1 MSVDTLR
8 ETFHI
13 NRISTSDL
21 QDFLTAQT
29 YRPEITQAKN
39 HILSLK
45 NCSLQ
50 AVCTKP
56 IQQGK
61 SPKYAEKGLKC
72 IKPKNTNDMLV
83 SIDDIDWIDSSTKD
97 QIQKQKLA
105 YGDIVITRSGSG
117 TIGRA
122 SIYCYSEEAYTNDH
136 LFVVRPDKADSHYIC
151 SFLNSFHGQR
161 LLEAGVSGSTGQLNL
176 SNEHIKSI
184 PLFRPDDKVQKY
196 IGDKVRQA
204 EQLRA
209 WAKSVQVKIKA
220 YFDELMPDLDLKTN
234 AYKTSI
240 DSLENRL
247 DAIFYLPRYVDL
259 DSYFATKSNKVRSL
273 ADYLENNISGPAIPS
288 NQFYSNGSGAL
299 VLQTKDIREN
309 YIDQKTC
316 AKITQE
322 NALDLKRFQ
331 VSASTLLMGMSG
343 TIGRTALLFDEADSF
358 IINQRVAALV
368 LKDVKIAGYL
378 CAYLNHSF
386 GRLQLQRHSVG
397 GVQANIGLSEITS
410 AKILVE
416 DRMYAEKISELF
428 IESLIAN
435 KLATALT
442 EAAKVLVESLIEGQL
457 TEQQLIQAQQAL
469 EDGDNSLDQ
478 AILSKLSAEGYA
490 IEGATPLFSDVD
502 ELYSLLEEAAQAEAE
517 E

>member
-1 MSVDTLR
+1 MSVDKLR
-8 ETFHI
+8 GSKHI
-13 NRISTSDL
+13 NRISPSDIGL
-21 QDFLTAQT
+21 LMSAQS
-29 YRPEITQAKN
+29 YRPEITQAIRK
-39 HILSLK
+39 IKSLK
-45 NCSLQ
+45 WSTLQ
-50 AVCTKP
+50 KLVENTISP
-56 IQQGK
+56 GPH
-61 SPKYAEKGLKC
+61 PKYGGCYPCLKTKNVDGLLAIHEPADYADATIFKDIKKVVVRKGDLL
-72 IKPKNTNDMLV
+72 INLTGAGSIGRV
-83 SIDDIDWIDSSTKD
+83 SIYYGENNPITNQHIARMSVKAGTDEGY
-97 QIQKQKLA
+97 LA
-105 YGDIVITRSGSG
+105 CFLRSWWGE
-117 TIGRA
+117 RA
-122 SIYCYSEEAYTNDH
+122 
-136 LFVVRPDKADSHYIC
+136 
-151 SFLNSFHGQR
+151 
-161 LLEAGVSGSTGQLNL
+161 LEQGVAGSTGQINMV
-176 SNEHIKSI
+176 NEHVRSI
-184 PLFRPDDKVQKY
+184 PVYLPDILAQKY

-204 EQLRA
+204 ELLRA
-209 WAKSVQVKIKA
+209 WAKSVQVEIKA

-234 AYKTSI
+234 VYKAPI
-240 DSLENRL
+240 DSLGNRL

-259 DSYFATKSNKVRSL
+259 DSYLATKPDKVRSL
-273 ADYLENNISGPAIPS
+273 ADYLENKISGPAIPS
-288 NQFYSNGSGAL
+288 NQFYSNGSGVL

-322 NALDLKRFQ
+322 NAVDLKRFQ
-331 VSASTLLMGMSG
+331 VSAGTLLMGMSG

-386 GRLQLQRHSVG
+386 GRLQLQRYSVG

-416 DRMYAEKISELF
+416 DRVYAEKISELF

>member
-1 MSVDTLR
+1 M
-8 ETFHI
+8 F
-13 NRISTSDL
+13 SDKVAPENL
-21 QDFLTAQT
+21 NTKRLDSDF
-29 YRPEITQAKN
+29 YRPEYIEIDNT
-39 HILSLK
+39 LSNL
-45 NCSLQ
+45 NC
-50 AVCTKP
+50 V
-56 IQQGK
+56 
-61 SPKYAEKGLKC
+61 
-72 IKPKNTNDMLV
+72 
-83 SIDDIDWIDSSTKD
+83 
-97 QIQKQKLA
+97 KL
-105 YGDIVITRSGSG
+105 G
-117 TIGRA
+117 TIGKFFTGPFG
-122 SIYCYSEEAYTNDH
+122 SLLPSNLY
-136 LFVVRPDKADSHYIC
+136 
-151 SFLNSFHGQR
+151 LNEG
-161 LLEAGVSGSTGQLNL
+161 
-176 SNEHIKSI
+176 I
-184 PLFRPDDKVQKY
+184 PLFRVGNVGQFEALSENFAYLAPSVHEQLKVSEVVPGDLLLVKASVGEKICKVPEWLPKANITQHIIGIRPNQSKDTDYISAFLFCYYGVGQLQRYSLGSIIQYLGITDAKDVNLYSPDPLVQKY

-209 WAKSVQVKIKA
+209 WAKSVQVEIKA

-234 AYKTSI
+234 VYKAPI
-240 DSLENRL
+240 DSLGNRL

-259 DSYFATKSNKVRSL
+259 DSYLATKPDKVRSL
-273 ADYLENNISGPAIPS
+273 ADYLENKISGPAIPS
-288 NQFYSNGSGAL
+288 NQFYSNGSGVL

-322 NALDLKRFQ
+322 NAVDLKRFQ
-331 VSASTLLMGMSG
+331 VSAGTLLMGMSG

-386 GRLQLQRHSVG
+386 GRLQLQRYSVG

-416 DRMYAEKISELF
+416 DRVYAEKISELF

-502 ELYSLLEEAAQAEAE
+502 ELYSLLEEATQAEAE

>member
-1 MSVDTLR
+1 MYKVRVLQEINDRLDAEYYNPAALSTLKKMETKGTVTTFGDLVDEGYRVVYHGADSIYGLKDSETLPFLSP
-8 ETFHI
+8 TQI
-13 NRISTSDL
+13 DANGSISFED
-21 QDFLTAQT
+21 
-29 YRPEITQAKN
+29 
-39 HILSLK
+39 
-45 NCSLQ
+45 
-50 AVCTKP
+50 
-56 IQQGK
+56 
-61 SPKYAEKGLKC
+61 AEKLPLYYKDKYPKGLGKAGEVLVEVKGNVSKVG
-72 IKPKNTNDMLV
+72 IIPSTFPKNLM
-83 SIDDIDWIDSSTKD
+83 I
-97 QIQKQKLA
+97 
-105 YGDIVITRSGSG
+105 SGSL
-117 TIGRA
+117 
-122 SIYCYSEEAYTNDH
+122 Y
-136 LFVVRPDKADSHYIC
+136 KATLDPKRVDSHYVLA
-151 SFLNSFHGQR
+151 FLKSKHGQILKNR
-161 LLEAGVSGSTGQLNL
+161 LTSNTIINYIAKEALY
-176 SNEHIKSI
+176 SI
-184 PLFRPDDKVQKY
+184 PVIELKEKAQKY

-386 GRLQLQRHSVG
+386 GHLQLQRHSVG

-478 AILSKLSAEGYA
+478 ATLSKLSAEGYA